1 MGVCDGE
8 MGGVMERVAW
18 GGEMNSVMERVAW
31 GGEMGVA
38 MARDVCGGEVGV
50 AMARDACGGEVGVAM
65 ARDVCG
71 GEVGGVMERSR
82 GAGRWAARSRRAC
95 ASCVGDGQRD
105 GWRDPRRARAAGRWA
120 ARCKYDRVRRRCDA
134 RPAGLA
140 ANAHSAVGRAKA
152 GGARCTIHAAP
163 LELKAPVLML
173 TYTNTASSGARKRAM
188 ANALRGL
195 RVAVYMVSRMGSYP

>member
-31 GGEMGVA
+31 GGEMGGVLE
-38 MARDVCGGEVGV
+38 MGVCGGEMGGV
-50 AMARDACGGEVGVAM
+50 MGMG
-65 ARDVCG
+65 VCG
-71 GEVGGVMERSR
+71 GEMGGVMEVGVCDGEMGGVMERSR

-163 LELKAPVLML
+163 LELKAPVLKL
-173 TYTNTASSGARKRAM
+173 A
-188 ANALRGL
+188 
-195 RVAVYMVSRMGSYP
+195 